1 MILDTTRYK
10 FTNNPNTARTLT
22 LTLKWWL
29 KHRDTDLNTQTVSV
43 LISSMI
49 ELSDD
54 DCVENNI
61 YNLWSD
67 YIGTNTG

>member
-1 MILDTTRYK
+1 MILDTARYK
-10 FTNNPNTARTLT
+10 FTNNPNTVRT

-29 KHRDTDLNTQTVSV
+29 RHRDTDLNTQTVSE
-43 LISSMI
+43 LISSII

-61 YNLWSD
+61 YNLWND
-67 YIGTNTG
+67 YVNKTKG